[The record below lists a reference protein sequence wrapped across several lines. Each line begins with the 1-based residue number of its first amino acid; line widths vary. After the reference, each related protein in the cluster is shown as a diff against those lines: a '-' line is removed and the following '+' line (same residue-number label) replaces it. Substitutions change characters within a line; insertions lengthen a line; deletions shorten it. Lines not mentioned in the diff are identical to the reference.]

1 MKILGSVLL
10 TLAVGVVG
18 ASPAFAQTVKGTNI
32 VAAAVPVTT
41 KLASGKTHIFLA
53 DQQLCQTADP
63 KHPLN
68 GASGN
73 CPGGCVVDAAGAATC
88 MGSCTWVDEGGD
100 MAFLT
105 WDGSATSGGWKLVGG
120 SGKWKTAKG
129 QGTWKSRGVSAANVN
144 RNDWEGTITM
154 K

>member
-10 TLAVGVVG
+10 ALAVGVVG
-18 ASPAFAQTVKGTNI
+18 ASPAFAQAVKGTNI
-32 VAAAVPVTT
+32 VASAVPVTT

-100 MAFLT
+100 MAFFT

-129 QGTWKSRGVSAANVN
+129 QGTWKSRGVSAGNVN